1 VLPATI
7 ARSLYPFDGKTLDRR
22 GLRYHY
28 LDEGAGEPVIM
39 LHGNP
44 TWSFHYRGLIAAL
57 RADYRVIVPDHMGM
71 GLSDKPDDAG
81 GRYQYRLA
89 SRVDDLA
96 ALVEALDLPGRITL
110 VMHDWGGMIGMAY
123 ASRHPQRIA
132 RLVLFNTAAFHLP
145 ASMRL
150 PRSLRLVRD
159 TPLGALAVRGAGAFS
174 RMAARLCCTRRPLT
188 PELRAAYCAPYHDWA
203 SRIGI
208 LRFVQD
214 IPLRP
219 SDPSYALVSEVAD
232 SLPLFRNTPVLIC
245 WGERDFVFTPEVL
258 ELWRRHWPEAQ
269 IHRFADCGH
278 YLLEDAGEEV
288 QALVREFL
296 EAGAR

>member
-1 VLPATI
+1 VAAVAVP
-7 ARSLYPFDGKTLDRR
+7 RSLYPFEGKILDRG

-28 LDEGAGEPVIM
+28 LDEGAGQPVIM

-44 TWSFHYRGLIAAL
+44 TWSFYYRGLIAAL
-57 RADYRVIVPDHMGM
+57 RADYRVIAPDHIGM
-71 GLSDKPDDAG
+71 GLSDKPDDA
-81 GRYQYRLA
+81 RYQYRLA

-96 ALVEALDLPGRITL
+96 ALVAALDLPGKLTL

-123 ASRHPQRIA
+123 ASRHPERIG
-132 RLVLFNTAAFHLP
+132 RLVLLNTAAFPMP

-159 TPLGALAVRGAGAFS
+159 TALGALAVRGAGAFS
-174 RMAARLCCTRRPLT
+174 RVAARVCCTRRPLSRQ
-188 PELRAAYCAPYHDWA
+188 LRDAYCAPYHDWQ
-203 SRIGI
+203 SRIAI

-214 IPLRP
+214 IPLGP
-219 SDPSYALVSEVAD
+219 DDPSYALVEQVAH
-232 SLPLFRNTPVLIC
+232 SLPLFRRTPALIC
-245 WGERDFVFTPEVL
+245 WGDRDFVFTPEVL
-258 ELWRRHWPEAQ
+258 ARWQREWPQAQ

-288 QALVREFL
+288 QALVRGFL
-296 EAGAR
+296 QA

>member
-1 VLPATI
+1 VAAVAVPP
-7 ARSLYPFDGKTLDRR
+7 SLYPFVGKTLDRG

-28 LDEGAGEPVIM
+28 LDEGAGPPVIM

-57 RADYRVIVPDHMGM
+57 RADYRVIAPDHIGM
-71 GLSDKPDDAG
+71 GLSDKPDDAH
-81 GRYQYRLA
+81 YQYRLA

-96 ALVEALDLPGRITL
+96 ALVTALDLPGKLTL

-123 ASRHPQRIA
+123 ASRHPERIG
-132 RLVLFNTAAFHLP
+132 RLVLLNTAAFP
-145 ASMRL
+145 MPPSMRL

-159 TPLGALAVRGAGAFS
+159 TALGALAVRGAGAFS
-174 RMAARLCCTRRPLT
+174 RVAARVCCTRRPLSRQ
-188 PELRAAYCAPYHDWA
+188 LRDAYCAPYHDWA
-203 SRIGI
+203 SRIAI

-214 IPLRP
+214 IPLGP
-219 SDPSYALVSEVAD
+219 DDPSYALVEQVAR
-232 SLPLFRNTPVLIC
+232 SLPLFRDTPALIC
-245 WGERDFVFTPEVL
+245 WGDRDFVFTPQVL
-258 ELWRRHWPEAQ
+258 ERWQREWPHAQ

-288 QALVREFL
+288 QALVRGFL
-296 EAGAR
+296 QA